1 MNTFKWFICLFYYK
15 IHVLAKFFDKDGKGK
30 YKCIRCGIEK

>member
-1 MNTFKWFICLFYYK
+1 MNIFKWFICWFYRT
-15 IHVLAKFFDKDGKGK
+15 HVLAKFFDKNGKGK